1 MSMRKR
7 LLASALGCGA
17 VALVAVSGAARA
29 EDIPHLGQLATPEEM
44 SSYDIDASPDGTG
57 LPAGSGTPKQGEA
70 VYAAKCQ
77 ACHGVKGVGGQ
88 TIRLSGGQGTITGS
102 ADGRPIKTIGSY
114 WPYATSV
121 FAYIR
126 RSMPFYDTKSLSND
140 ELYSVTAYLLA
151 LNGLVGDNDT
161 MDAKTLPKV
170 QMPNRDNFF
179 RWKRG
184 D

>member
-1 MSMRKR
+1 
-7 LLASALGCGA
+7 
-17 VALVAVSGAARA
+17 V
-29 EDIPHLGQLATPEEM
+29 
-44 SSYDIDASPDGTG
+44 
-57 LPAGSGTPKQGEA
+57 
-70 VYAAKCQ
+70 
-77 ACHGVKGVGGQ
+77 
-88 TIRLSGGQGTITGS
+88 
-102 ADGRPIKTIGSY
+102 RPIKTIGSY

-151 LNGLVGDNDT
+151 LNGLVGENDT
-161 MDAKTLPKV
+161 IDAKTLPKV

>member
-1 MSMRKR
+1 MRKQW
-7 LLASALGCGA
+7 LAATFGGGA
-17 VALVAVSGAARA
+17 IGLVVMFGVARA
-29 EDIPHLGQLATPEEM
+29 EELPQLGRLATPEEI

-57 LPAGSGTPKQGEA
+57 LPAGGGTPKQGEA
-70 VYAAKCQ
+70 VYVAQCQ
-77 ACHGVKGVGGQ
+77 ACHGVKGVGGP
-88 TIRLSGGQGTITGS
+88 TIRLSGGQGTIAGS
-102 ADGRPIKTIGSY
+102 ADVRPIKTIGSY

-126 RSMPFYDTKSLSND
+126 RSMPFYNTKSLSND

-151 LNGLVGDNDT
+151 LNGLIGDDDT
-161 MDAKTLPKV
+161 INAQTLPKV
-170 QMPNRDNFF
+170 QMPNRDGFF